1 LPLPT
6 GGGGVQKGRTIMPQD
21 PSTALVRI
29 LYVEDDNLVR
39 EITCDLL
46 SRESREVVAVAT
58 GEEAL
63 SVFQES
69 RFDILVTDVSLPAM
83 SGTELVRRVKQIA
96 PEVPVILAS
105 GYRFEVDQLRLG
117 PNVQTIVKPFDAPQ
131 IDALISDL
139 CI

>member
-1 LPLPT
+1 MS
-6 GGGGVQKGRTIMPQD
+6 QEQ
-21 PSTALVRI
+21 STAPLRI

-46 SRESREVVAVAT
+46 SSESREVVAVAT

-63 SVFQES
+63 SMFQES

-83 SGTELVRRVKQIA
+83 SGTELVRRVKGIA

-105 GYRFEVDQLRLG
+105 GYRLELDALRLG
-117 PNVQTIVKPFDAPQ
+117 PKVRTIVKPFDAPQ
-131 IDALISDL
+131 IDALIEKL
-139 CI
+139 CV